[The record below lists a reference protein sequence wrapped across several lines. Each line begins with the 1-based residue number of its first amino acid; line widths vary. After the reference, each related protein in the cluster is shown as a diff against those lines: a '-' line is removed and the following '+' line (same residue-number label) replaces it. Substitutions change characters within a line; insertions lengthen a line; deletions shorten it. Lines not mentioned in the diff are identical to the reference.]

1 METLARLMGRLCGGD
16 ATAFDPLYSQL
27 FPLVREE
34 LVQQGLAEGEI
45 ALVMESTFLRLC
57 RERDVYVIGADPT
70 AWVLAIAREEARR
83 HARRRWP
90 RRWRILAAVT
100 TVRRLARTRASESDE
115 RPAQSVAVISVEL
128 PHLAPVSSGHA

>member
-1 METLARLMGRLCGGD
+1 MGRLCGGD
-16 ATAFDPLYSQL
+16 ATAFEPLYSRL
-27 FPLVREE
+27 FPSVREE
-34 LVQQGLAEGEI
+34 LVTQGLAEGEI
-45 ALVMESTFLRLC
+45 ALAAESTFLRLC

-90 RRWRILAAVT
+90 RRWRIIAAVT
-100 TVRRLARTRASESDE
+100 AVRGLARTRETESEK
-115 RPAQSVAVISVEL
+115 RPVQGVALISVEL